1 MDERERKRVSFHD
14 RRVSEYE
21 NRIRAYSTPDKIFRY
36 FATINVK
43 DTETGV
49 YNVYM
54 TPEDFLRS
62 ITPNDLQPC
71 EYGLDKFMNITL
83 EVCVVGVWLGD
94 TECSR
99 NEPMHAVVAFVS
111 L

>member
-1 MDERERKRVSFHD
+1 MI
-14 RRVSEYE
+14 EYE

-36 FATINVK
+36 FATINIK
-43 DTETGV
+43 DPETGA

-62 ITPNDLQPC
+62 ITPNELQPS

-83 EVCVVGVWLGD
+83 EVGRWVWLLRVGV
-94 TECSR
+94 
-99 NEPMHAVVAFVS
+99 AFKGGCGLVNYGGRGLIGRCGCGTCTS
-111 L
+111 

>member
-1 MDERERKRVSFHD
+1 MCVFTQSEDKEKKRVSFHD

-36 FATINVK
+36 FATMNIK
-43 DTETGV
+43 DETGA

-62 ITPNDLQPC
+62 ITPNDLQPS

-83 EVCVVGVWLGD
+83 EVGVACGGW
-94 TECSR
+94 S
-99 NEPMHAVVAFVS
+99 
-111 L
+111 